1 MLLSII
7 ILVIASFMFGYWI
20 RDIRDRLD
28 WAVKLI
34 LSHAFKHPDHNK
46 EPDEPIGQV
55 VDPDEYDPVAAAKAE
70 FEARTRKLNDK

>member
-7 ILVIASFMFGYWI
+7 ILTIVGFMFGYYW
-20 RDIRDRLD
+20 RDIHDQLHRYK
-28 WAVKLI
+28 VLI
-34 LSHAFKHPDHNK
+34 NQLWLRETPT
-46 EPDEPIGQV
+46 PDEPTGQV